1 LRQSCGFPGTPRRDG
16 RRRAA
21 RAAAENDPV
30 IPALMPNYT
39 RADLAFARG
48 EGAVLWTEDGRRF
61 LDFGGGIATSSVGH
75 GHPHLAKAIADQAA
89 KVIHVSNL
97 YRIPQA
103 ETLAA
108 RHVAQSFADS
118 VFFCNS
124 GAEANEGMVKA
135 VRKYHSANGRPE
147 RFRMI
152 CFDGAFHGRTL
163 AMIAATGNPKY
174 LEGFGP
180 PVDGFDH
187 VPFGDMNAV
196 RAAIGPQT
204 AGILLEPV
212 QGEGGVRPASLRFLR
227 DLRAACDEF
236 GLLLALDEVQIGMG
250 RSGRLWAHEWAGIEP
265 DVMSAAKGIGGGFP
279 LGAVFAKEAVAK
291 HLKPGT
297 HGTTYGGGP
306 LACAAG
312 NAVLDIILSH
322 GFLPRVDRVA
332 RHLWRGLQDLAARHP
347 EVIEDVRGAGL
358 LLGLKLREGL
368 TNGQAQDAALAEGLL
383 TVAAGQN
390 VLRLAPPLI
399 ITEEEA
405 DEAVHL
411 LGRVCLRLA
420 PSAARAAAK

>member
-1 LRQSCGFPGTPRRDG
+1 LRQSWAFPGSPRRDG

-196 RAAIGPQT
+196 RAA
-204 AGILLEPV
+204 
-212 QGEGGVRPASLRFLR
+212 S
-227 DLRAACDEF
+227 
-236 GLLLALDEVQIGMG
+236 
-250 RSGRLWAHEWAGIEP
+250 
-265 DVMSAAKGIGGGFP
+265 
-279 LGAVFAKEAVAK
+279 
-291 HLKPGT
+291 
-297 HGTTYGGGP
+297 
-306 LACAAG
+306 CA
-312 NAVLDIILSH
+312 IC
-322 GFLPRVDRVA
+322 
-332 RHLWRGLQDLAARHP
+332 
-347 EVIEDVRGAGL
+347 
-358 LLGLKLREGL
+358 
-368 TNGQAQDAALAEGLL
+368 
-383 TVAAGQN
+383 
-390 VLRLAPPLI
+390 APP
-399 ITEEEA
+399 A
-405 DEAVHL
+405 MSSA
-411 LGRVCLRLA
+411 CCS
-420 PSAARAAAK
+420 PSMRCRSAWAARAGSGPMNGPGSSPTSCRRRRASAGASRLARCSRRKRSRST